1 MIHIMFYQYPASQPN
16 MHLAEPGANSCDNGS
31 VDQSGCE
38 AAVQIFA
45 KKAEKIPGRSL
56 QVGTGGSCLDGSW
69 GQVPL
74 GCSVQSGRDWT
85 AHYKTGN
92 HDTDACC
99 IHKDYQLVCYN
110 SGMFNL
116 FIVYVLFFVS

>member
-1 MIHIMFYQYPASQPN
+1 MFYQYPASQPN

-45 KKAEKIPGRSL
+45 NEANKIPGRSMV
-56 QVGTGGSCLDGSW
+56 VGSGGTCNDGGW

-74 GCSVQSGRDWT
+74 GCSVQSCTNCDWT
-85 AHYKTGN
+85 AHYKTGGAGCN
-92 HDTDACC
+92 
-99 IHKDYQLVCYN
+99 KGYQLVCYD

-116 FIVYVLFFVS
+116 HIVYLPFFLS